1 MIIFFCIFPPDILF
15 HPLSSGS
22 ENVLGWVRSLYDKRL
37 LKWAKEQAPEQ
48 QIDSEDD
55 LNYLRGLDPVEWKE
69 QDHYR
74 VIGIRHLRERASEDD
89 IKRSCK

>member
-1 MIIFFCIFPPDILF
+1 M
-15 HPLSSGS
+15 SSGS